1 MIGVAIALIVI
12 GLIFGF
18 VIPWVGIV
26 VGIVGVLL
34 FIAFVAG
41 FGRRAASDEHRFE
54 ADAAARLAP
63 LVVRFSL
70 LNRRSGSGAAAGPRR
85 SSGERRRPAR
95 SGASGA
101 RSSRR
106 ARSASATWAG

>member
-34 FIAFVAG
+34 LIAFVAG
-41 FGRRAASDEHRFE
+41 FGRRAASDEHRF
-54 ADAAARLAP
+54 
-63 LVVRFSL
+63 
-70 LNRRSGSGAAAGPRR
+70 
-85 SSGERRRPAR
+85 
-95 SGASGA
+95 
-101 RSSRR
+101 
-106 ARSASATWAG
+106 